1 MIRII
6 VMIVVLAIG
15 IYIGMNWDDISAQFK
30 NESADVVEDVKEQA
44 GDAVKDIV
52 DQIKQ

>member
-15 IYIGMNWDDISAQFK
+15 IYIGMNWEDISAQLK
-30 NESADVVEDVKEQA
+30 NESADIVEDVKDHA
-44 GDAVKDIV
+44 GETVKDILNS
-52 DQIKQ
+52 K